1 MLPGGHGP
9 DTCLSSRGA
18 KVRGALAAV
27 IATASVLVVPCL
39 SFADVLPRPPAS
51 SCGQADAISACNGK
65 AVGQACTYGST
76 SGACQ
81 ALRCTNDAG
90 ETLLAC
96 SAGPDAPSDDSGG
109 CSAGPKEQ
117 GGAFAGAFVVL
128 ALATIAGSRRVRRR

>member
-1 MLPGGHGP
+1 M
-9 DTCLSSRGA
+9 SVVA
-18 KVRGALAAV
+18 VAGALVVFAV
-27 IATASVLVVPCL
+27 PWPAH
-39 SFADVLPRPPAS
+39 ADVLPRPPS
-51 SCGQADAISACNGK
+51 STCGQADSISACSGK
-65 AVGQACTYGST
+65 KVGEACTYGST

-128 ALATIAGSRRVRRR
+128 ALATIAGSRRVRRM